1 MDALPPRS
9 FCAGPLRHVLLCLHV
24 VPAACA
30 STPPLDHPRVAA
42 VVTVVDIFYL
52 PSAGDSLG
60 WFWHILVDLYV

>member
-30 STPPLDHPRVAA
+30 STPPLDHLGVTAVA
-42 VVTVVDIFYL
+42 TGVDIVYL
-52 PSAGDSLG
+52 PSADDSIG
-60 WFWHILVDLYV
+60 